1 MANKN
6 TIDDLGDNH
15 FSTSLETPMHSDA
28 FQLSDNQKIEKIAFH
43 FKEIMQTLGLDLTD
57 DSLAETP
64 LRVAKMY
71 IEEVFSGLD
80 PKNEPTTSLFDN
92 TYSYNEMLIEK
103 DIELYSYCEHH
114 FVPIIGKVHVAYIP
128 NKHVVGLSKINRYVQ
143 YFAKRPQVQ
152 ERLTKQIVAK
162 MQQALETEDVCCVVE
177 AKHLCVN
184 MRGVKDS
191 KCSTITA
198 EYGGAFK
205 NPEVKREF
213 LEHINRNNT
222 FEIDE

>member
-1 MANKN
+1 MSNKIN
-6 TIDDLGDNH
+6 IKELGDDHIGSNV
-15 FSTSLETPMHSDA
+15 ETPIRKDA
-28 FQLSDNQKIEKIAFH
+28 FEISDNQKIDEIAKH
-43 FKEIMQTLGLDLTD
+43 FKEIMHLLGLDLTD
-57 DSLAETP
+57 DSLAGTP
-64 LRVAKMY
+64 ERVAKMFV
-71 IEEVFSGLD
+71 EEIFSGLN
-80 PKNEPTTSLFDN
+80 PANEPSTSLFEN
-92 TYSYNEMLIEK
+92 TYGYNEMLIEK

-128 NKHVVGLSKINRYVQ
+128 NENVVGLSKINRYVQ

-162 MQQALETEDVCCVVE
+162 MQAVLGTQDVCCVIE

-198 EYGGAFK
+198 EYGGRFK
-205 NPEVKREF
+205 ETAVKQEF
-213 LEHINRNNT
+213 LNHIKTTSNSDSN
-222 FEIDE
+222 E

>member
-1 MANKN
+1 MANKD
-6 TIDDLGDNH
+6 TINDLGDNH
-15 FSTSLETPMHSDA
+15 FSTSLDTPMTQDA
-28 FQLSDNQKIEKIAFH
+28 FLLSDNEKIEKIAHH
-43 FKEIMQTLGLDLTD
+43 FKEIMRTLGLDLTD
-57 DSLAETP
+57 DSLAGTP

-71 IEEVFSGLD
+71 IEEVFSGLN
-80 PKNEPTTSLFDN
+80 PKNEPSTSLFDN
-92 TYSYNEMLIEK
+92 TYSYNEMLVEK

-128 NKHVVGLSKINRYVQ
+128 NKNVVGLSKINRYVQ

-162 MQQALETEDVCCVVE
+162 MQEALGTKDVCCVIE

-205 NPEVKREF
+205 THEVKQEF
-213 LEHINRNNT
+213 LNHINRKNT
-222 FEIDE
+222 FGIDE